1 MDPQIDGADSRL
13 ENADAAGVL
22 LATDLALTL
31 TPPVAASRRGDPAS
45 RIVPSRDADEVLSR
59 SASNTRPAAEAAQL
73 ERFPT
78 SSSRTRSPP
87 ATAGGSVV
95 GGLGMSLDPTTTADA
110 KRPAKAPAEALQQV
124 RQQPQQH
131 PEHLQE
137 SQLQEILFRSRPF
150 SPSLLAA
157 ESAGRFSARQPS
169 DVFLSRG
176 ATNAPNS
183 AVPPPTRLPRFF
195 AAPSGARAPFSGSPD
210 SPGGSN
216 IPSAPPTAAPLTY
229 DAAAVVVDSVA
240 QFLRSL
246 GAPPAPSALPG
257 VSPASTAPFSA
268 PPLPL
273 ARASA
278 PEALSA
284 PLAPPTSA
292 PSASGPSFADASVGS
307 AAELAARL
315 LGAPGRNAGGQ
326 ENLAL
331 LGRLWG
337 AAGPAAAPLAQSGS
351 AQLPREGG
359 NGGGELGI
367 SAAGGH
373 FALGAVVTLAVHTY
387 TPSQPGLDP
396 DLTERLGAIL
406 AAASGRAAAGC
417 SGGNAGKSLAG
428 AVRIV
433 AATAAASNISA
444 AGNSMA
450 ATPTA
455 AVSMPPTP
463 NVTAVGTALG
473 TAAAGVRAR
482 ERMSAGQG
490 YGEEEEREPRGAEGG
505 EQGEAGE
512 RGTGGAEGEV
522 EGEAA
527 SAEGGEDGE
536 GSGNKRKMRLSQEQ
550 QSTMEA
556 VFRKTPRLT
565 PREKC
570 VLAGQLGVRVRQVEV
585 WFQNRRARTKVKDT
599 EVELDG
605 LRQRCQTLADENRRL
620 KERLSQTQ
628 QQQQQAEQQEQ
639 QRRRQQGQVRDE
651 GEQWRQTGPGSSRE
665 HTTQVTW
672 KLCHSCESPQRPSF
686 QAAAMSLKLTEAALP
701 VTCMQSESGQQ
712 GLATLNGQQQQGEQQ
727 QRTLMHQLQQAVEQR
742 IGALAETPGAS
753 NHGDGGHE
761 RDTGAGSPTGTS
773 PGLFLK
779 L

>member
-110 KRPAKAPAEALQQV
+110 NRPAKAPAEALQQV

-373 FALGAVVTLAVHTY
+373 FALGV
-387 TPSQPGLDP
+387 
-396 DLTERLGAIL
+396 
-406 AAASGRAAAGC
+406 
-417 SGGNAGKSLAG
+417 
-428 AVRIV
+428 
-433 AATAAASNISA
+433 
-444 AGNSMA
+444 
-450 ATPTA
+450 
-455 AVSMPPTP
+455 
-463 NVTAVGTALG
+463 
-473 TAAAGVRAR
+473 GVRAR

-490 YGEEEEREPRGAEGG
+490 YGEEDEREPRGAEGG

-605 LRQRCQTLADENRRL
+605 LRRRCQTLADENRRL
-620 KERLSQTQ
+620 KERLS
-628 QQQQQAEQQEQ
+628 ALLSSSSHESEAH
-639 QRRRQQGQVRDE
+639 RSSS
-651 GEQWRQTGPGSSRE
+651 TGDLHAKRVWTARLGYSE
-665 HTTQVTW
+665 WTTAAG
-672 KLCHSCESPQRPSF
+672 R
-686 QAAAMSLKLTEAALP
+686 AAATHARASIAA
-701 VTCMQSESGQQ
+701 SSGTARWSS
-712 GLATLNGQQQQGEQQ
+712 G
-727 QRTLMHQLQQAVEQR
+727 
-742 IGALAETPGAS
+742 
-753 NHGDGGHE
+753 
-761 RDTGAGSPTGTS
+761 
-773 PGLFLK
+773 
-779 L
+779 

>member
-373 FALGAVVTLAVHTY
+373 FALGGGGRAGRWESEGVAAVGDAGGVGVTRTAA
-387 TPSQPGLDP
+387 GLDP

-463 NVTAVGTALG
+463 N
-473 TAAAGVRAR
+473 
-482 ERMSAGQG
+482 
-490 YGEEEEREPRGAEGG
+490 
-505 EQGEAGE
+505 GEAGE

-651 GEQWRQTGPGSSRE
+651 GEQWRQTGP
-665 HTTQVTW
+665 
-672 KLCHSCESPQRPSF
+672 
-686 QAAAMSLKLTEAALP
+686 AAMSLKLTEAALP

>member
-1 MDPQIDGADSRL
+1 MDGANSRL
-13 ENADAAGVL
+13 ENADAAGDL

-31 TPPVAASRRGDPAS
+31 TPPVGASKMGNPAS
-45 RIVPSRDADEVLSR
+45 RNAVSRFVASRDADEAVLSR
-59 SASNTRPAAEAAQL
+59 SASNTRRTAETAAAQL

-87 ATAGGSVV
+87 AAGGSVM
-95 GGLGMSLDPTTTADA
+95 GGLGMSLDPTTTTDA
-110 KRPAKAPAEALQQV
+110 NRPAKAPLEALQQV
-124 RQQPQQH
+124 RQLQQQQQQQQQQQH
-131 PEHLQE
+131 SEHLQE
-137 SQLQEILFRSRPF
+137 YQLQEILFRSRPF

-157 ESAGRFSARQPS
+157 ESAGRFSARQPNE
-169 DVFLSRG
+169 VFLSRG
-176 ATNAPNS
+176 AATNHAPDS
-183 AVPPPTRLPRFF
+183 AVPPPTRPPDFF
-195 AAPSGARAPFSGSPD
+195 AAPRGARAPFSGSPD

-216 IPSAPPTAAPLTY
+216 IPPAPPAPPLTY

-257 VSPASTAPFSA
+257 IPPASTAPFSA

-278 PEALSA
+278 PEFLSA
-284 PLAPPTSA
+284 PLGPPTSA
-292 PSASGPSFADASVGS
+292 SCASGASFADASAGS

-315 LGAPGRNAGGQ
+315 LGAPGRNAGVQ
-326 ENLAL
+326 ENIAL

-337 AAGPAAAPLAQSGS
+337 PAGPAAAPLAQSRS

-373 FALGAVVTLAVHTY
+373 FALGV
-387 TPSQPGLDP
+387 
-396 DLTERLGAIL
+396 
-406 AAASGRAAAGC
+406 
-417 SGGNAGKSLAG
+417 
-428 AVRIV
+428 
-433 AATAAASNISA
+433 
-444 AGNSMA
+444 
-450 ATPTA
+450 
-455 AVSMPPTP
+455 
-463 NVTAVGTALG
+463 
-473 TAAAGVRAR
+473 GVRAR
-482 ERMSAGQG
+482 ERMGAGQG

-556 VFRKTPRLT
+556 VFKKTPRLT
-565 PREKC
+565 PREKS

-605 LRQRCQTLADENRRL
+605 LRRRCQTLADENRRL
-620 KERLSQTQ
+620 KERLSVSH
-628 QQQQQAEQQEQ
+628 
-639 QRRRQQGQVRDE
+639 RGIGV
-651 GEQWRQTGPGSSRE
+651 
-665 HTTQVTW
+665 
-672 KLCHSCESPQRPSF
+672 LIFSF
-686 QAAAMSLKLTEAALP
+686 SF
-701 VTCMQSESGQQ
+701 SF
-712 GLATLNGQQQQGEQQ
+712 
-727 QRTLMHQLQQAVEQR
+727 
-742 IGALAETPGAS
+742 
-753 NHGDGGHE
+753 
-761 RDTGAGSPTGTS
+761 
-773 PGLFLK
+773 LF
-779 L
+779 